1 MNKSTIKF
9 IADFGPLLIFF
20 IFYKKYGMNQAI
32 LPLIIA
38 TFISVVVF
46 FWIEKK
52 IPYLPLISALFV
64 GVFGGLTIIFDNK
77 VFFYMK
83 PTIINLIFAVI
94 LIVGKIFEKSF
105 LKLMLESNI
114 SLADEGWN
122 ILTNRWII
130 FFIFLALLNE
140 LVWRLFGEDL
150 WVKFKVFGILPITF
164 VFLIL
169 QVKLIQKFKID

>member
-1 MNKSTIKF
+1 M
-9 IADFGPLLIFF
+9 
-20 IFYKKYGMNQAI
+20 
-32 LPLIIA
+32 
-38 TFISVVVF
+38 
-46 FWIEKK
+46 
-52 IPYLPLISALFV
+52 SALFV

-114 SLADEGWN
+114 TLADEGWN

-140 LVWRLFGEDL
+140 LVWRVFGEDL